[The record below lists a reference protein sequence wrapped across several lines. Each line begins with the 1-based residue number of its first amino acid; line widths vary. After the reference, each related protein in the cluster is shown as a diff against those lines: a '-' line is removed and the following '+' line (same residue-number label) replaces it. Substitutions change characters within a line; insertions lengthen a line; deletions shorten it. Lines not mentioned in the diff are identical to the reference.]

1 MPGSKSRTRARG
13 ERRPSRAQREA
24 ELVSAAIEA
33 APSDVTDVCVVGG
46 GAAGLVAAIV
56 AAEEGASVV
65 VLEAELECGRSILAT
80 GNGRCN
86 FSTVRLDPQRYND
99 PEFVRATFGQRPLDD
114 VLGFFRDCG
123 LRWSL
128 EDDRLYPLSRQAA
141 SVRNVLLARA
151 RRAGLRL
158 ACGRRLVALEPRDD
172 GWRLRFE
179 ARWDAGRRGE
189 LRAQTVVLATGGTNS
204 VGGGA
209 LTDDLGL
216 ERRPLSPALCP
227 VACEDSPL
235 SLLDG
240 RRAQVDLSLVR
251 DDDLLPCW
259 HERGELLFRDYGI
272 SGIVTFDL
280 SRRARPGDWALV
292 DLVPDHGVS
301 ELRQIVGMDPE
312 PGCLDGVLDPEVA
325 RLLER
330 LARERWDPGAPQ
342 LGPAPR
348 DDDVDWLVHL
358 TKQLPLRITGLVA
371 QKGAQVCQGG
381 LQNRQFDPQS
391 LRCET
396 YPSLLACGEALDV
409 DGDCGG
415 LNLSWAWKSGLVAG
429 RSAAEAARKAG

>member
-1 MPGSKSRTRARG
+1 MPRAKSGQRG

-24 ELVSAAIEA
+24 ALVSASIAA
-33 APSDVTDVCVVGG
+33 APSDETDVCVVGG

-86 FSTVRLDPQRYND
+86 FSTVRLDPRRYND

-151 RRAGLRL
+151 RRAGVQL

-227 VACEDSPL
+227 VACEDSLL

-292 DLVPDHGVS
+292 DLVPDHGAS

-330 LARERWDPGAPQ
+330 LTRERWDPGAPQ

>member
-1 MPGSKSRTRARG
+1 MPRAKSGQRG

-24 ELVSAAIEA
+24 ALVSAAIAA
-33 APSDVTDVCVVGG
+33 APAGETDVCVVGG

-56 AAEEGASVV
+56 AAEEGAGVT

-86 FSTVRLDPQRYND
+86 FSTVSLDPRRYND
-99 PEFVRATFGQRPLDD
+99 PEFVRAAFGRRPLDD
-114 VLGFFRDCG
+114 ILGFFRDCG

-128 EDDRLYPLSRQAA
+128 ENDRLYPLSRQAA

-151 RRAGLRL
+151 RRAGVRL
-158 ACGRRLVALEPRDD
+158 ACGRRLVALEPCDD
-172 GWRLRFE
+172 GWHLRFE
-179 ARWDAGRRGE
+179 THWDDEGPRS
-189 LRAQTVVLATGGTNS
+189 LRARAVVLATGGTNS
-204 VGGGA
+204 ADGGA
-209 LTDDLGL
+209 LTDGLEL

-251 DDDLLPCW
+251 TDDFLPCW

-292 DLVPDHGVS
+292 DLVPDHGAS
-301 ELRQIVGMDPE
+301 ELRQIVGMEPG
-312 PGCLDGVLDPEVA
+312 PGCLDGVLDPEIA
-325 RLLER
+325 HLLER
-330 LARERWDPGAPQ
+330 LACERWDPGAPQ
-342 LGPAPR
+342 LGPTPR

-358 TKQLPLRITGLVA
+358 AKHLPLHVA
-371 QKGAQVCQGG
+371 ELAAHKGTQVCQGG
-381 LQNRQFDPQS
+381 LQTRQFDPQS
-391 LRCET
+391 LRCEA

-415 LNLSWAWKSGLVAG
+415 LNLSWAWKSGLAAG
-429 RSAAEAARKAG
+429 RSAAEVARKAG